1 MHEAASPDGAAAADL
16 SRILQP
22 GDQSVLGGPLEPAT
36 FHRGYLADEGA
47 GGTATAPGRHPMP
60 APPASAPGY
69 PPAAPGPWRAGLGG
83 RYREFRAHVASP
95 LFRNAYALML
105 NTGATG
111 LLGVVYW
118 LLAARHYPAVD
129 VGRASAAYSAMNLV
143 SGITAFSI
151 LGAVTRFIPQAG
163 RRTSALV
170 LRAYLFSSVASVIV
184 SVLFLVNVSHWGA
197 SYAELRGIIPS
208 LCFMVCVIAWGIF
221 TLQDGVLTGLR
232 SAVWVPVENGTFGI
246 VKIILLLAFAA
257 SMPVFG
263 IDISWMLPVIVS
275 LPLVNLLIFGK
286 LIPDH
291 ARLTGDRRP
300 PTTRQVGRFLA
311 GDYTGAL
318 CVLAVSSLVP
328 IVVAISVGPNMTA
341 YFYMA
346 WTIGGVLF
354 LVATN
359 MATSLT
365 VEGAFASETLLVN
378 CLAAL
383 RRMMRLLVPLAVATA
398 LLAPVALGLFGR
410 GYAAYGTPILELL
423 AIATLPKMLTELYLG
438 ALRAQSRARQVAVI
452 QIARCVLMLALALA
466 LTKTMGLVG
475 AGVAVLVSELAVAIV
490 IFVLP
495 WLRSA
500 MFRGRRAVKAESEM
514 YDQVS
519 MGNPELKTAGDTPK
533 PASRV
538 RSPEWLPVAVLCA
551 AVAVGLA
558 LFLASLGSVTA
569 SLGRMNG
576 LGLISVMPAST
587 LAGVA
592 LLALAFVLALGLA
605 RPRPVL
611 LGVLLAAIVVCL
623 DGVTAIAEPE
633 PRFPT
638 AYWIAGFVD
647 YVSRTGHT
655 APGLSA
661 YFSWPGFFEVVAWV
675 EHVAGSRD
683 LMPVLRIWP
692 LAVDLLALV
701 PFGMILM
708 RLRASWRAKWFAAFV
723 FAVGNWVGQDYF
735 SPQSVAYLLYLL
747 IIALLLTWF
756 AGSRPVQDG
765 LAAKALAGEPPRVN
779 LPDDA
784 TVPFEYVPAE
794 PPRVSLPDDATVRFE
809 LVPAER
815 PQVSLPGDPTMLRE
829 RIPAKLPRWA
839 ALLTRPIHGDLPS
852 RSSTRVQRAMLL
864 ALIIVIFVFTTES
877 HQLTPFFM
885 IAACAGLVLVRRCQL
900 RGLPVLFGVIFAAWV
915 SFAAV
920 AYWSGHLSNILGG
933 LGHLGSNVTSGVTD
947 RISGGS
953 SVHSFVLY
961 SRAGFAA
968 TVIILAV
975 AGLVRRRRLGL
986 DDRVAFVLMCVPFAG
1001 FAMQGYGGEMALR
1014 IYLFALPGIAILAA
1028 YLFFPE
1034 AIATHRP
1041 RLMLPV
1047 AAVCAVAAILVFFVA
1062 RYGNE
1067 AFEQTPPGEVSA
1079 MNYIYAHDS
1088 KGVRLAWLSV
1098 PPAAGATPEMP
1109 WQYQDLDKVS
1119 YVPEDAPVNPAQV
1132 SGLVA
1137 ELRAMGPGSYLI
1149 TTSTQEAYLVQ
1160 EGGYPVGW
1168 GREFRADM
1176 RAFPGVRVAY
1186 ADSTAVIYTLHWPRG
1201 AVAARPPASYVSPT
1215 HSNIWTPIGLAVLA
1229 VLLALL
1235 AGREFLRVLRPDS
1248 RRMIRWFTLSSLPVL
1263 LLFVAVVVIRFVT
1276 LS

>member
-1 MHEAASPDGAAAADL
+1 
-16 SRILQP
+16 
-22 GDQSVLGGPLEPAT
+22 
-36 FHRGYLADEGA
+36 
-47 GGTATAPGRHPMP
+47 
-60 APPASAPGY
+60 
-69 PPAAPGPWRAGLGG
+69 
-83 RYREFRAHVASP
+83 
-95 LFRNAYALML
+95 ML

-111 LLGVVYW
+111 LLGVAYW
-118 LLAARHYPAVD
+118 LLAARHYPAAD

-143 SGITAFSI
+143 SGITAYSI
-151 LGAVTRFIPQAG
+151 LGAITRFIPQAG
-163 RRTSALV
+163 RHTSALV

-184 SVLFLVNVSHWGA
+184 SVLFLVNVGHWGA
-197 SYAELRGIIPS
+197 SYAEFRGLIPA
-208 LCFMVCVIAWGIF
+208 LCFMAAVIAWGIF

-246 VKIILLLAFAA
+246 VKIILLLALAA
-257 SMPVFG
+257 SLPAFG

-286 LIPDH
+286 LVPNH
-291 ARLTGDRRP
+291 VRLTSDRRP
-300 PTTRQVGRFLA
+300 PTRRQIGRFLA

-318 CVLAVSSLVP
+318 CVLAISNLIP
-328 IVVAISVGPNMTA
+328 IVVAIRVGPNLNA

-354 LVATN
+354 LVAQN

-365 VEGAFASETLLVN
+365 VEGAFNSETLLVN

-383 RRMMRLLVPLAVATA
+383 RRMMRLLVPLAAATA

-410 GYAAYGTPILELL
+410 SYAAYGTPILELL
-423 AIATLPKMLTELYLG
+423 AIATLPKMMTELYLG
-438 ALRAQSRARQVAVI
+438 ALRAQSRTRQVAVI

-466 LTKTMGLVG
+466 LTEMMGIAG
-475 AGVAVLVSELAVAIV
+475 AGVAVLVSETAVAIV
-490 IFVLP
+490 IFTAPRLS
-495 WLRSA
+495 SA
-500 MFRGRRAVKAESEM
+500 MFRGRRAAAKAESGV
-514 YDQVS
+514 YDQLNLR
-519 MGNPELKTAGDTPK
+519 NPEPQTAADTLK
-533 PASRV
+533 PASRA
-538 RSPEWLPVAVLCA
+538 RSPKWLPVAVLCA

-611 LGVLLAAIVVCL
+611 LGVMLAAIVVCL

-655 APGLSA
+655 APSLSA

-675 EHVAGSRD
+675 EHLTGSRD
-683 LMPVLRIWP
+683 MMPVLRIWP

-701 PFGMILM
+701 LFGMILM
-708 RLRASWRAKWFAAFV
+708 RLRANWRAKWFAAFV
-723 FAVGNWVGQDYF
+723 FCRRQLGGPGLLL
-735 SPQSVAYLLYLL
+735 PQSFAYLLYLL

-756 AGSRPVQDG
+756 SRSQPIQDSPV
-765 LAAKALAGEPPRVN
+765 AKTLAGEPRRVN
-779 LPDDA
+779 LPADA
-784 TVPFEYVPAE
+784 TMQFARAPAE
-794 PPRVSLPDDATVRFE
+794 PPRVSRPDDATMQM
-809 LVPAER
+809 ER
-815 PQVSLPGDPTMLRE
+815 VS
-829 RIPAKLPRWA
+829 AKRPRWA
-839 ALLTRPIHGDLPS
+839 ALLTRPIEGDLPS
-852 RSSTRVQRAMLL
+852 RSSTRFQRAALL

-885 IAACAGLVLVRRCQL
+885 IAACAGLVLVRRCGL

-920 AYWSGHLSNILGG
+920 AFWSGHLSSMLGG
-933 LGHLGSNVTSGVTD
+933 LGHLGSNVTSSVTG
-947 RISGGS
+947 RIGGS
-953 SVHSFVLY
+953 TPVHELVLY
-961 SRAGFAA
+961 SRAAFAGTA
-968 TVIILAV
+968 IVLAV
-975 AGLVRRRRLGL
+975 VGLVRRRRLAL
-986 DDRVAFVLMCVPFAG
+986 DDRVALVLMCAPFTG
-1001 FAMQGYGGEMALR
+1001 FALQGYGGEMGLR

-1034 AIATHRP
+1034 AAAPRRP
-1041 RLMLPV
+1041 RLMLPA

-1067 AFEQTPPGEVSA
+1067 AFEQTPPGEVAA

-1088 KGVRLAWLSV
+1088 SGIRLAWLSV
-1098 PPAAGATPEMP
+1098 PPTAGATPEMP
-1109 WQYQDLDKVS
+1109 WQYQDLEKVA
-1119 YVPEDAPVNPAQV
+1119 YVPEVAPSNPADV
-1132 SGLVA
+1132 SGLVGD
-1137 ELRAMGPGSYLI
+1137 LRAMGPGSYLI
-1149 TTSTQEAYLVQ
+1149 TTSTQEAFLEQ
-1160 EGGYPVGW
+1160 EASYPADW

-1186 ADSTAVIYTLHWPRG
+1186 ADSTAVIYTLHWARD
-1201 AVAARPPASYVSPT
+1201 AVAAPLPAGTGPPP
-1215 HSNIWTPIGLAVLA
+1215 SNIWTPIGLAVLA

-1235 AGREFLRVLRPDS
+1235 AGREFLRVLYPAS
-1248 RRMIRWFTLSSLPVL
+1248 RRMIRWFTLCSIPALV
-1263 LLFVAVVVIRFVT
+1263 LFVAVVIIRFVV

>member
-1 MHEAASPDGAAAADL
+1 
-16 SRILQP
+16 
-22 GDQSVLGGPLEPAT
+22 
-36 FHRGYLADEGA
+36 
-47 GGTATAPGRHPMP
+47 
-60 APPASAPGY
+60 
-69 PPAAPGPWRAGLGG
+69 
-83 RYREFRAHVASP
+83 
-95 LFRNAYALML
+95 
-105 NTGATG
+105 
-111 LLGVVYW
+111 
-118 LLAARHYPAVD
+118 
-129 VGRASAAYSAMNLV
+129 
-143 SGITAFSI
+143 
-151 LGAVTRFIPQAG
+151 
-163 RRTSALV
+163 
-170 LRAYLFSSVASVIV
+170 
-184 SVLFLVNVSHWGA
+184 
-197 SYAELRGIIPS
+197 
-208 LCFMVCVIAWGIF
+208 
-221 TLQDGVLTGLR
+221 
-232 SAVWVPVENGTFGI
+232 
-246 VKIILLLAFAA
+246 
-257 SMPVFG
+257 
-263 IDISWMLPVIVS
+263 
-275 LPLVNLLIFGK
+275 
-286 LIPDH
+286 
-291 ARLTGDRRP
+291 
-300 PTTRQVGRFLA
+300 
-311 GDYTGAL
+311 
-318 CVLAVSSLVP
+318 
-328 IVVAISVGPNMTA
+328 
-341 YFYMA
+341 
-346 WTIGGVLF
+346 
-354 LVATN
+354 
-359 MATSLT
+359 
-365 VEGAFASETLLVN
+365 
-378 CLAAL
+378 
-383 RRMMRLLVPLAVATA
+383 
-398 LLAPVALGLFGR
+398 
-410 GYAAYGTPILELL
+410 
-423 AIATLPKMLTELYLG
+423 
-438 ALRAQSRARQVAVI
+438 
-452 QIARCVLMLALALA
+452 MLALALA
-466 LTKTMGLVG
+466 LTKTIGLVG

-500 MFRGRRAVKAESEM
+500 MFRGRRAVKAESDM
-514 YDQVS
+514 YDQVN
-519 MGNPELKTAGDTPK
+519 MRNPELQTAGDTLK

-538 RSPEWLPVAVLCA
+538 RSPEWLPVAALCA

-569 SLGRMNG
+569 SLGHMNG

-611 LGVLLAAIVVCL
+611 LGVMLAAIVVCL

-638 AYWIAGFVD
+638 AYWIAGFVE

-675 EHVAGSRD
+675 EHVAGSRN
-683 LMPVLRIWP
+683 LMPVMRIWP

-723 FAVGNWVGQDYF
+723 FSVGNWVGQDYF

-765 LAAKALAGEPPRVN
+765 LAAKTP
-779 LPDDA
+779 
-784 TVPFEYVPAE
+784 PAE
-794 PPRVSLPDDATVRFE
+794 PPRVSLPDE
-809 LVPAER
+809 
-815 PQVSLPGDPTMLRE
+815 PTMLRA
-829 RIPAKLPRWA
+829 RVPAKPPRWA
-839 ALLTRPIHGDLPS
+839 ALLTRPIDGDLPS

-900 RGLPVLFGVIFAAWV
+900 PGLPVLFGVIFAAWV

-920 AYWSGHLSNILGG
+920 AYWSGHLSSMFAG

-947 RISGGS
+947 RISGGA

-961 SRAGFAA
+961 SRAAFAA
-968 TVIILAV
+968 TVIIFAV

-1001 FAMQGYGGEMALR
+1001 FAMQGYGGEIALR

-1034 AIATHRP
+1034 AIAPHRP

-1047 AAVCAVAAILVFFVA
+1047 AAVCGVAAILVFFVA

-1088 KGVRLAWLSV
+1088 AGVRLAWLSV

-1109 WQYQDLDKVS
+1109 WQYRDLEKVA
-1119 YVPEDAPVNPAQV
+1119 YVPENAPVNPAQV

-1137 ELRAMGPGSYLI
+1137 DLRAMGPGSYLI
-1149 TTSTQEAYLVQ
+1149 TTSTQEAYLE
-1160 EGGYPVGW
+1160 EGGYPAGW

-1201 AVAARPPASYVSPT
+1201 AAAARLPASYLSPT
-1215 HSNIWTPIGLAVLA
+1215 RSNIWTPIGLAVLA

-1235 AGREFLRVLRPDS
+1235 AGREFLRVLHPDS
-1248 RRMIRWFTLSSLPVL
+1248 RRMIRWFTLYSLPVL
-1263 LLFVAVVVIRFVT
+1263 LLFVAVVIIRFVT